1 MSQSNGGDRTEKAT
15 PKKRKDARDK
25 GQIFKSVDLTTA
37 FSLLVLFFI
46 LSIAGTMMTDG
57 MKNLAV
63 RYFSIGQP
71 EAFTVG
77 NIHAVFKD
85 VYIRLAVILL
95 PVLAAALVAGIVFNF
110 LQVGALFTA
119 KAIQPKFSRISM
131 VEGFKRIF
139 SKKTLIDLLKSLVRL
154 AVVAKVAYDEYT
166 LRIQGTPTLMYQDL
180 DFSISATWDMV
191 LGIAFKLAIAL
202 AVLGPV
208 DYFLQ
213 WRQYERD
220 LMMTKQEIKDEYK
233 MTEGNPQIKGR
244 IRQKQRQMSSMRM
257 MQAVADADVVITN
270 PTHFAVALSYK
281 EGVNGA
287 PVVVAKGQ
295 DFLAKRIRE
304 KAKEHRVEIV
314 ENKSLARSLYF
325 HCEIGDEVPEELYQ
339 AVAEILAYVY
349 RLKHPETRK

>member
-1 MSQSNGGDRTEKAT
+1 MSQANGDRTEKAT

-46 LSIAGTMMTDG
+46 LSIAGTLMVDG
-57 MKNLAV
+57 MKNMAT
-63 RYFSIGQP
+63 RYFSAAAP
-71 EAFTVG
+71 EPFNVA
-77 NIHAVFKD
+77 NIHATFKD
-85 VYIRLAVILL
+85 VYIQFVLILL
-95 PVLAAALVAGIVFNF
+95 PVLAAAAAAGIIFNF

-131 VEGFKRIF
+131 AEGFKRIF

-154 AVVAKVAYDEYT
+154 TVIVKVAYDEYT
-166 LRIQGTPTLMYQDL
+166 LRIQGTPSLMYQEL
-180 DFSISATWDMV
+180 DFSIDATWDMI
-191 LGIAFKLAIAL
+191 LSIAFKIAIAL
-202 AVLGPV
+202 AILGPI

-220 LMMTKQEIKDEYK
+220 LMMTKQEVKDEYK

-295 DFLAKRIRE
+295 DFLARRIKE
-304 KAKEHRVEIV
+304 KAAEYHVEIV
-314 ENKSLARSLYF
+314 ENKALARNLYF
-325 HCEIGDEVPEELYQ
+325 FCEIGDEVPEDLYQ

-349 RLKHPETRK
+349 RLKHPETRR

>member
-1 MSQSNGGDRTEKAT
+1 MSQAGGDRTEKAT

-37 FSLLVLFFI
+37 FSLLVLFGI
-46 LSIAGTMMTDG
+46 LSIAGKLMVDG
-57 MKNLAV
+57 LRNMATL
-63 RYFSIGQP
+63 YFSAGAP
-71 EAFTVG
+71 ETFDVA
-77 NIHAVFKD
+77 NIHATFKD
-85 VYIRLAVILL
+85 VYIRFIVIML

-119 KAIQPKFSRISM
+119 KAIQPKASRISM
-131 VEGFKRIF
+131 AEGFKRIF

-154 AVVAKVAYDEYT
+154 AVIVKVAYDEYT
-166 LRIQGTPTLMYQDL
+166 LRIQNTPALMYQEL
-180 DFSISATWDMV
+180 DFSIAATWELI
-191 LGIAFKLAIAL
+191 LGIAFKVAIAL
-202 AVLGPV
+202 AILGPI

-220 LMMTKQEIKDEYK
+220 LMMTKQEVKDEYK

-281 EGVNGA
+281 EGMNGA
-287 PVVVAKGQ
+287 PVIVAKGQ
-295 DFLAKRIRE
+295 DFLAKRIKE

-325 HCEIGDEVPEELYQ
+325 FCEIGDEVPEEFYQ

-349 RLKHPETRK
+349 RLKYPEKRR

>member
-1 MSQSNGGDRTEKAT
+1 MSQNSGDRTEKAT

-25 GQIFKSVDLTTA
+25 GQVFKSTDLTTA
-37 FSLLVLFFI
+37 FSLLALFGI
-46 LSIAGTMMTDG
+46 LSLAGVMMVDG
-57 MKNLAV
+57 LKTLSIQ
-63 RYFSIGQP
+63 YFSGGAP
-71 EAFTVG
+71 EAFNVA
-77 NIHAVFKD
+77 NIHATFKD
-85 VYIRLAVILL
+85 LYVRLVVILL
-95 PVLAAALVAGIVFNF
+95 PVLAVAFAAGLIFNF
-110 LQVGALFTA
+110 LQVGALFTT

-131 VEGFKRIF
+131 AEGFKRIF

-154 AVVAKVAYDEYT
+154 AVLAKVAYDEYSA
-166 LRIQGTPTLMYQDL
+166 RIQGTPTLMYQEL
-180 DFSISATWDMV
+180 DFSVRETWQLV
-191 LGIAFKLAIAL
+191 LGVAFKLAIVL
-202 AVLGPV
+202 AVLGPI

-213 WRQYERD
+213 WRQYEKD

-257 MQAVADADVVITN
+257 MQAVSEADVVITN

-281 EGVNGA
+281 EGTNGA

-295 DFLAKRIRE
+295 DFLARKIKE

-325 HCEIGDEVPEELYQ
+325 FCEIGDEVPEEFYQ

-349 RLKHPETRK
+349 RLKHPERGR